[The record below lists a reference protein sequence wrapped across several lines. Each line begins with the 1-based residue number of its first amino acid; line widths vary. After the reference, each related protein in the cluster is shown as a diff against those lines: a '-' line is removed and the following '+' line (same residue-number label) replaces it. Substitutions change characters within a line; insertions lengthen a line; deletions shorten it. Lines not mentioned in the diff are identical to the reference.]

1 MKNRVSGRLVGRV
14 ASLAVL
20 GLAALLLAMLAGSAW
35 SATPAYVMSDLG
47 TLGGDQSWASDI
59 NDSGQVV
66 GYSTTASGATHAF
79 SWTKAGGMIDL
90 GTLGGRDSYV
100 VGVNRSGQI
109 VGYSDT
115 TSGDDH
121 AFSWTQAGGMID
133 LGILAGKN
141 SYAEA
146 VNDAGQVIGNAD
158 IGPFAGNTWSWHGF
172 FWTQANGMRDITPI
186 SGGQARGMNNAGQ
199 VVGLGTGNRPFLWTQ
214 SGVMVLLG
222 TGAGFQAGFAEA
234 VNDAGQVVGCIGFPG
249 TRIHAFSWTQAGG
262 MVDLGD
268 LVGGTRESWANYLN
282 RSGEVAGS
290 SQTPSG
296 DHAFFWTQA
305 GGMVDLGTLAGRVN
319 SYPGGLNDAGQ
330 VVGRSTTST
339 GASHAFVWTQSGGM
353 VDLGTL
359 GGTESWAGPI
369 NDAGEIAGTSQD
381 ATGAWHAVIW
391 RFAGDTTAPTL
402 TTPGNL
408 AVDATSAAGATIHY
422 TVSAVDNLDPAPV
435 VTCAPTSGT
444 TFPIGDTTVT
454 CTATDASGNTATASF
469 LVHVR
474 GAAEQLDTLAA
485 AVKGVGPGTSLTDKV
500 ADVGAALSAGDS
512 TTASSILR
520 AFSRE
525 VGAQSGKKVAPDTA
539 AALTTAAARIGV
551 VIG

>member
-1 MKNRVSGRLVGRV
+1 MTRSKRRAARRRLVMLVALGV
-14 ASLAVL
+14 ASFLAASLA
-20 GLAALLLAMLAGSAW
+20 GRAGAAS
-35 SATPAYVMSDLG
+35 SPF
-47 TLGGDQSWASDI
+47 
-59 NDSGQVV
+59 
-66 GYSTTASGATHAF
+66 TAV
-79 SWTKAGGMIDL
+79 DL

-268 LVGGTRESWANYLN
+268 LVGGTRESWANCLN
-282 RSGEVAGS
+282 RQRRGRRL
-290 SQTPSG
+290 QP
-296 DHAFFWTQA
+296 D
-305 GGMVDLGTLAGRVN
+305 TLRRPRILLDAGRR
-319 SYPGGLNDAGQ
+319 D
-330 VVGRSTTST
+330 GR
-339 GASHAFVWTQSGGM
+339 
-353 VDLGTL
+353 
-359 GGTESWAGPI
+359 P
-369 NDAGEIAGTSQD
+369 
-381 ATGAWHAVIW
+381 WHPC
-391 RFAGDTTAPTL
+391 RP
-402 TTPGNL
+402 
-408 AVDATSAAGATIHY
+408 
-422 TVSAVDNLDPAPV
+422 
-435 VTCAPTSGT
+435 
-444 TFPIGDTTVT
+444 
-454 CTATDASGNTATASF
+454 
-469 LVHVR
+469 R
-474 GAAEQLDTLAA
+474 QQLPRWS
-485 AVKGVGPGTSLTDKV
+485 K
-500 ADVGAALSAGDS
+500 
-512 TTASSILR
+512 
-520 AFSRE
+520 
-525 VGAQSGKKVAPDTA
+525 
-539 AALTTAAARIGV
+539 
-551 VIG
+551 